1 MKKAVIFDLDGT
13 LVNSIYDLADG
24 VNYALGKNGYST
36 HPEEAYL
43 IFVGN
48 GIKKLIERALGDKAT
63 EETVTKVRADFEVY
77 YRDHCCDRTRAYE
90 GIIELLDTFKK
101 NDVKLA
107 VCSNKA
113 QRFTEYIVNTIF
125 GENTFDFIYGQRP
138 ELQMKPAPDCI
149 FFVAENLGVPID
161 ECIYIGDSNVDIM
174 AGNNAGVDTLGVTW
188 GFRTEQELRETGA
201 KHIAHKT
208 HQIQEF
214 FERGTL

>member
-24 VNYALGKNGYST
+24 VNFALEKNGYPT
-36 HPEEAYL
+36 HPEESYL
-43 IFVGN
+43 MFVGN

-63 EETVTKVRADFEVY
+63 EQTVAKVRADFETY

-90 GIIELLDTFKK
+90 GITELLDTFKK
-101 NDVKLA
+101 NGVKLA

-113 QRFTEYIVNTIF
+113 QKFTEYIVNTIF
-125 GENTFDFIYGQRP
+125 GENTFDFVYGQRP
-138 ELQMKPAPDCI
+138 ELLMKPAPDCI
-149 FFVAENLGVPID
+149 FFVAENLGVTIE

>member
-24 VNYALGKNGYST
+24 VNFALEKNGYPT
-36 HPEEAYL
+36 HPEESYL

-63 EETVTKVRADFEVY
+63 EQTVAKVRADFETY
-77 YRDHCCDRTRAYE
+77 YHDHCCDRTRAYE
-90 GIIELLDTFKK
+90 GITELLDTFKK
-101 NDVKLA
+101 NGVKLA

-113 QRFTEYIVNTIF
+113 QKFTEYIVNTIF
-125 GENTFDFIYGQRP
+125 GENTFDFVYGQRP
-138 ELQMKPAPDCI
+138 ELLMKPAPDCI
-149 FFVAENLGVPID
+149 FFVAENLGVTIE

>member
-24 VNYALGKNGYST
+24 VNFALEKNGYPT
-36 HPEEAYL
+36 HPEESYL

-63 EETVTKVRADFEVY
+63 EQTVAKVRADFETY

-90 GIIELLDTFKK
+90 GITELLDTFKK
-101 NDVKLA
+101 NGVKLA

-113 QRFTEYIVNTIF
+113 QKFTEYIVNTIF
-125 GENTFDFIYGQRP
+125 GENTFDFVYGQRP
-138 ELQMKPAPDCI
+138 ELLMKPAPDCI
-149 FFVAENLGVPID
+149 FFVAENLGVTIE

>member
-24 VNYALGKNGYST
+24 VNFALDKNGYPT
-36 HPEEAYL
+36 HPEESYL

-63 EETVTKVRADFEVY
+63 EQTVAKVRADFETY

-90 GIIELLDTFKK
+90 GIAELLDTFKK
-101 NDVKLA
+101 NGVKLA

-113 QRFTEYIVNTIF
+113 QKFTEYIVNTIF
-125 GENTFDFIYGQRP
+125 GENTFDFVYGQRP
-138 ELQMKPAPDCI
+138 ELLMKPAPDCI
-149 FFVAENLGVPID
+149 FFVAENLGVTIE

>member
-24 VNYALGKNGYST
+24 VNFALEKNGYPT
-36 HPEEAYL
+36 HPEESYL

-63 EETVTKVRADFEVY
+63 EQTVAKVRADFETY
-77 YRDHCCDRTRAYE
+77 YRDHSCDRTRAYE
-90 GIIELLDTFKK
+90 GITELLDTFKK
-101 NDVKLA
+101 NGVKLA

-113 QRFTEYIVNTIF
+113 QKFTEYIVNTIF
-125 GENTFDFIYGQRP
+125 GENTFDFVYGQRP
-138 ELQMKPAPDCI
+138 ELLMKPAPDCI
-149 FFVAENLGVPID
+149 FFVAENLGVTIE

>member
-24 VNYALGKNGYST
+24 VNFALDKNGYPT

-77 YRDHCCDRTRAYE
+77 YHDHCCDRTRPYD
-90 GIIELLDTFKK
+90 GIVELLNNFKK
-101 NDVKLA
+101 DGVKLA

-113 QRFTEYIVNTIF
+113 QKFTEYIVGEIF
-125 GENTFDFIYGQRP
+125 GEGLFDFVYGQRP
-138 ELQMKPAPDCI
+138 ELKMKPAPDCI
-149 FFVAENLGVPID
+149 FFVAENLGVSIE

-174 AGNNAGVDTLGVTW
+174 AGIAAKVDTLGVTW
-188 GFRTEQELRETGA
+188 GFRSEQELRETGA
-201 KHIAHKT
+201 TNIAHKPC
-208 HQIQEF
+208 QIKEF

>member
-24 VNYALGKNGYST
+24 VNFALEKNGYPT
-36 HPEEAYL
+36 HPEESYL

-63 EETVTKVRADFEVY
+63 EQTVAKVRADFETY

-90 GIIELLDTFKK
+90 GITELLDTFKK
-101 NDVKLA
+101 NGVKLA

-113 QRFTEYIVNTIF
+113 QKFTEYIVNTIF
-125 GENTFDFIYGQRP
+125 GENTFDFVYGQRP
-138 ELQMKPAPDCI
+138 ELLMKPAPDCI
-149 FFVAENLGVPID
+149 FFVAENLGVTIE

-201 KHIAHKT
+201 KHIVHKT